1 MNGRMERKYVVDYNP
16 YTAGY
21 DDDDSPNAGT
31 GLVALCVGVVWGF
44 LMGAGI
50 TVFFL
55 KVVLR

>member
-1 MNGRMERKYVVDYNP
+1 MNGRTERRHVVDYNP

-21 DDDDSPNAGT
+21 DDDSPGAGT

-44 LMGAGI
+44 LMGVGL
-50 TVFFL
+50 TVFLF